1 MNKVAVRT
9 DDEDACGDTVEM
21 RGREGRGAADG
32 PGGYR
37 RAFLAHRRGA
47 RAPRE
52 GRERRGLCGG
62 RGIAMV

>member
-9 DDEDACGDTVEM
+9 DDEDACGDTV
-21 RGREGRGAADG
+21 RCEGGEWRRGAADG

-52 GRERRGLCGG
+52 GREECGG
-62 RGIAMV
+62 GG